1 MSAMDDE
8 LREDFGIISDW
19 LLNYEDY
26 LADYEY
32 RRAQLAEA
40 RETVIDATPRP
51 SPDDPASG
59 RNSVRTVSDPTGRK
73 GIMLATLDDLRAT
86 ERWLEWCQE
95 VEAALP
101 WKMQI
106 FLRLRR
112 EYRHRRGPH
121 GWTAAV
127 QHRYAQEIAER
138 LGKRVED
145 VWIEDR
151 NTFTGWWNRILQFG
165 AIRAAKLGLLRY
177 WAENLTSEE
186 KAAGS
191 N

>member
-40 RETVIDATPRP
+40 REAVIDATPRP
-51 SPDDPASG
+51 SPDDPAPG
-59 RNSVRTVSDPTGRK
+59 RNSVRPVSDSTGRK
-73 GIMLATLDDLRAT
+73 GIRLATLDDLRTT

-95 VEAALP
+95 VEVALP

-165 AIRAAKLGLLRY
+165 AIKAAKQGLLQYRG
-177 WAENLTSEE
+177 ENAAPGG